1 MMPESRGCVFR
12 ITNNGS
18 FLQMVH
24 DVVTSCGCTK
34 VEYSKQPVRPGEE
47 LELKVIYEA
56 EESGRFNKTL
66 TVYCNTK
73 DSPIRL
79 RIKGSAE

>member
-1 MMPESRGCVFR
+1 MMQESRGCVFR

-24 DVVTSCGCTK
+24 DATTSCGCTK
-34 VEYSKQPVRPGEE
+34 VEYSKEPVRPGES

-56 EESGRFNKTL
+56 EESRRFNKTL
-66 TVYCNTK
+66 TVYCNAK
-73 DSPIRL
+73 DFPIRL
-79 RIKGSAE
+79 RIKGNAE

>member
-18 FLQMVH
+18 FLQMLH
-24 DVVTSCGCTK
+24 DVTTSCGCTK
-34 VEYSKQPVRPGEE
+34 VEYSKEPVRSGES

-56 EESGRFNKTL
+56 DETGRFIKTV
-66 TVYCNTK
+66 TAHCNVK